1 MKMGRSYCQTH
12 RESWPD
18 TAAPLGSTA
27 AWRLSAL
34 CFWFYNLQLHRFD
47 SLSPASV
54 LFFMRSMKRFSAIK
68 LWLHQKK
75 KRKIPMRTFYSLRKR
90 EPNNN
95 RKKTAGNLKN
105 QFILSVIFW
114 ADLSNICWFQLLRC
128 KNLLLFFV
136 IYESK
141 GRVLGFGNVLVTDW
155 FIDNKNMC

>member
-12 RESWPD
+12 RESHSSSSRFYSCVASFSSLFLILQPAASPFWFTLTSLSVVFHEKHEEVFSD
-18 TAAPLGSTA
+18 KALAAP
-27 AWRLSAL
+27 
-34 CFWFYNLQLHRFD
+34 
-47 SLSPASV
+47 
-54 LFFMRSMKRFSAIK
+54 
-68 LWLHQKK
+68 KK